1 MSSLGEFHHHDE
13 EVEGKKPRI
22 IALIVIAL
30 IVGGVALYAVEI
42 RNAEFQHRTSRT
54 ELSARHVGRPR
65 FPSDGFRDLPVS
77 WD

>member
-30 IVGGVALYAVEI
+30 IVGGVALYAVESGML
-42 RNAEFQHRTSRT
+42 NSNTAQ
-54 ELSARHVGRPR
+54 AGQNYPR
-65 FPSDGFRDLPVS
+65 GM
-77 WD
+77 